1 MSIES
6 ARNISLEELDKQ
18 VLLHPVTSIAEH
30 QDKGPVI
37 FKRAG
42 GVHVYDNNDKSYID
56 AAAALWCV
64 NIGYGRK
71 RLAEVAK
78 EEMERIGFYHT
89 FGAASN
95 EPQILLADKLIRLL
109 HDHADCTQISK
120 IFFGLSGSDANDT
133 QFKLARYYNN
143 LRGKP
148 NKKKIIS
155 RIGAYHGVS
164 AAAGSLTGIPLYHK
178 AFDLPLDGV
187 LHTSCPNFWK
197 YGNPGESE
205 EEFTNRMVKDLEDLI
220 IIEGPGTIAAF
231 IAEPVMGTGGVIV
244 PTRDYYH
251 RIQAILKEHDILL
264 IVDEVITGFGRLGS
278 WFGSSFYGIKPD
290 FLSFAKGL
298 TSAYFPM
305 SAVAVADH
313 VWQVFADGTPEIGVF
328 GHGFTY
334 SGHPVGAAV
343 GLANLEIMEEENL
356 VSNAAKIGPYL
367 KQSLV
372 GRLGDH
378 PNIGQ
383 IRGEGLMIGVEYC
396 AGRNSKEAPD
406 MSPPAHKQVAMA
418 AQERGLLTRALPF
431 LPVNSFS
438 PPLTFTKADADET
451 VDIFADSV
459 DSVFEK
465 G

>member
-1 MSIES
+1 MSNEA

-18 VLLHPVTSIAEH
+18 VLLHPVTSITEH

-56 AAAALWCV
+56 ASAALWCV

-78 EEMERIGFYHT
+78 EEMDKIGFYHT

-95 EPQILLADKLIRLL
+95 EPQILLADKLIQLL
-109 HDHADCTQISK
+109 HRNADCTQISK

-148 NKKKIIS
+148 DKKKIIS
-155 RIGAYHGVS
+155 RVGAYHGVS

-178 AFDLPLDGV
+178 AFDLPFDGI

-197 YGNPGESE
+197 YGNSGESE

-220 IIEGPGTIAAF
+220 LSEGPDTVAAF

-244 PTRDYYH
+244 PTREYYH
-251 RIQAILKEHDILL
+251 RIQAILKEHDILF

-278 WFGSSFYGIKPD
+278 WFGSGFYGIKPD
-290 FLSFAKGL
+290 LMSFAKGL

-305 SAVAVADH
+305 SAVAIADH
-313 VWQVFADGTPEIGVF
+313 VWQVLSDGTPEVGVF

-356 VSNAAKIGPYL
+356 VSNAAKVGPYL
-367 KQSLV
+367 KQSLIE
-372 GRLGDH
+372 RLGDH

-383 IRGEGLMIGVEYC
+383 IRGEGLMIGIEYC
-396 AGRNSKEAPD
+396 SGHNSKEAPE
-406 MSPPAHKQVAMA
+406 MTPPAHKKIAMA

-438 PPLTFTKADADET
+438 PPLTFTKANADET
-451 VDIFADSV
+451 VDIYAESV
-459 DSVFEK
+459 ESVFGK